1 MGHNRFMKT
10 FIILLLLISQTTFA
24 QSSRPKIPYW
34 DFVAEIERTGL
45 VAYKQ
50 YDWSE
55 RSLQKLLRD
64 VPILNNL
71 VSQIGRK
78 KIVYKM
84 GGENP
89 GKSGF
94 TTVLKNGDIYV
105 QIYYAKHLKNIDVAL
120 TLGHELVHA
129 LHIDNGLFDSWK
141 RDVRA
146 NQKEYAQCVSEAGAY
161 TWSGIYASNEST
173 RKWVAEQIKENQDCM
188 KRLFR

>member
-1 MGHNRFMKT
+1 MKT
-10 FIILLLLISQTTFA
+10 FIILLFILTQSVFA
-24 QSSRPKIPYW
+24 QSSTRPKTPYW

-45 VAYKQ
+45 VAYER
-50 YDWSE
+50 YNWSE
-55 RSLQKLLRD
+55 VSLQKLLRD
-64 VPILNNL
+64 VPVLNNL

-105 QIYYAKHLKNIDVAL
+105 QVYYAKHLKNIDVAL

-129 LHIDNGLFDSWK
+129 FHIDSGLHDSW
-141 RDVRA
+141 RT
-146 NQKEYAQCVSEAGAY
+146 YARTDHKKYAECMSEMGAY
-161 TWSGIYASNEST
+161 SWSGIYASNQST
-173 RKWVAEQIKENQDCM
+173 SDWVAAQIKENQTCVQ
-188 KRLFR
+188 RLSK